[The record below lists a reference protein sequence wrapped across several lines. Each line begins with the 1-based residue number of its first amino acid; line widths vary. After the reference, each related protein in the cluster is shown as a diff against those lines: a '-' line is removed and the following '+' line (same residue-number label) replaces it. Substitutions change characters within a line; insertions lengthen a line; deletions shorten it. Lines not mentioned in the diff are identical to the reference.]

1 MFIPPQCGHQ
11 RHGRGGQNSNTA
23 RNCALMI
30 TDFPGECEVENVHLS
45 APFLHLQKDLLR
57 NLRKD
62 QKAFQLQT
70 EGLLSTLRPHSDAFG
85 SFTFKAYL
93 KGSFEMHGISLKAA
107 IPLLDAPSL
116 HLGISIFNSL
126 PKKVGY
132 VTNISLVRFFY
143 VAHFSTVT
151 ILWPN
156 LLQKN
161 TCVIYRPNLRCSS
174 PYKNF
179 PHFVAVDSMFYSTFY
194 VKRQIEEL
202 GLLVKIAFVGDN
214 FEEVVEYLS
223 NESKDIAQGT
233 KSFLLF
239 HYSPSLITNSYNLT
253 TIKFDPC
260 HQPWTA
266 PIYHANRSVLTNCL
280 YEYNRFAKVQ
290 IARILTQ
297 KPTLINMRAQ

>member
-30 TDFPGECEVENVHLS
+30 TDFPGECEEENVHLS

-116 HLGISIFNSL
+116 HLGITIFNSL
-126 PKKVGY
+126 PKKGWLC
-132 VTNISLVRFFY
+132 N
-143 VAHFSTVT
+143 
-151 ILWPN
+151 
-156 LLQKN
+156 
-161 TCVIYRPNLRCSS
+161 
-174 PYKNF
+174 
-179 PHFVAVDSMFYSTFY
+179 
-194 VKRQIEEL
+194 
-202 GLLVKIAFVGDN
+202 
-214 FEEVVEYLS
+214 
-223 NESKDIAQGT
+223 
-233 KSFLLF
+233 
-239 HYSPSLITNSYNLT
+239 
-253 TIKFDPC
+253 
-260 HQPWTA
+260 
-266 PIYHANRSVLTNCL
+266 
-280 YEYNRFAKVQ
+280 
-290 IARILTQ
+290 
-297 KPTLINMRAQ
+297 

>member
-1 MFIPPQCGHQ
+1 MAQF
-11 RHGRGGQNSNTA
+11 
-23 RNCALMI
+23 
-30 TDFPGECEVENVHLS
+30 
-45 APFLHLQKDLLR
+45 
-57 NLRKD
+57 
-62 QKAFQLQT
+62 
-70 EGLLSTLRPHSDAFG
+70 
-85 SFTFKAYL
+85 
-93 KGSFEMHGISLKAA
+93 
-107 IPLLDAPSL
+107 
-116 HLGISIFNSL
+116 
-126 PKKVGY
+126 
-132 VTNISLVRFFY
+132 
-143 VAHFSTVT
+143 VA
-151 ILWPN
+151 
-156 LLQKN
+156 KN